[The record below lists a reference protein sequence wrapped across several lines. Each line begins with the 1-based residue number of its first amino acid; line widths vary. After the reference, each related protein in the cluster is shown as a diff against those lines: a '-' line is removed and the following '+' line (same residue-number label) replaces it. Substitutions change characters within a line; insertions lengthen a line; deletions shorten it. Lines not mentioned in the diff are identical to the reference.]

1 MKKDFAHR
9 AFKASSGSIASVENL
24 ASALSLEVSDF
35 ERLWEIPEDKRYK
48 LKELPKSSGGFRTV
62 YNPCVALRVIQ
73 RRINTRIFSNPYIFQ
88 WPVHLYGSIPKS
100 PNADDEYRSRDYVA
114 CAKQHCGARSLLKL
128 DIKDFFDNIH
138 EDVVLSIFRK
148 VLKYPEDVSL
158 VLTRICTHN
167 SKVVQGALTSS
178 YIAMLSLHQE
188 EQSVVD
194 RLRRKG
200 LVYTRF
206 VDDITVSSKCT
217 NYDFSYA
224 QSIIEQMLN
233 NADLPVNTK
242 KTEVQY
248 ATAAPLMVHGLRI
261 SFNEPRLPSNEVKK
275 IRAAVQ
281 GLEIVAKENNY
292 RQTYPYRKDFNR
304 CMGRV
309 NKLGRVKHNQHQ
321 KLVRRLVKILP
332 LPSAKEVA
340 YVKTAVERLEATYE
354 TKKSS
359 FWYKKH
365 YYRVNDRLNLVKR
378 SYKTLAV
385 TLRKRLQCIPPL
397 YE

>member
-1 MKKDFAHR
+1 
-9 AFKASSGSIASVENL
+9 
-24 ASALSLEVSDF
+24 
-35 ERLWEIPEDKRYK
+35 
-48 LKELPKSSGGFRTV
+48 
-62 YNPCVALRVIQ
+62 
-73 RRINTRIFSNPYIFQ
+73 
-88 WPVHLYGSIPKS
+88 
-100 PNADDEYRSRDYVA
+100 
-114 CAKQHCGARSLLKL
+114 
-128 DIKDFFDNIH
+128 
-138 EDVVLSIFRK
+138 
-148 VLKYPEDVSL
+148 
-158 VLTRICTHN
+158 
-167 SKVVQGALTSS
+167 
-178 YIAMLSLHQE
+178 
-188 EQSVVD
+188 
-194 RLRRKG
+194 
-200 LVYTRF
+200 
-206 VDDITVSSKCT
+206 
-217 NYDFSYA
+217 
-224 QSIIEQMLN
+224 
-233 NADLPVNTK
+233 
-242 KTEVQY
+242 
-248 ATAAPLMVHGLRI
+248 MVHGLRI

-281 GLEIVAKENNY
+281 GIEIVAKENNY

-309 NKLGRVKHNQHQ
+309 NKLGRVKHSQHQ